1 MLTEV
6 VIMFKSEGE
15 NSCCAVSHQLA
26 KTLLLNV
33 MNKGVAQEC
42 LSTYNWTASR
52 MRYFPTLK
60 PTVAQTRLNSF
71 DSSADY
77 DITLSGCTA

>member
-1 MLTEV
+1 
-6 VIMFKSEGE
+6 MFKSEGE
-15 NSCCAVSHQLA
+15 NICRVVSHQLA

-42 LSTYNWTASR
+42 LSTCNWTASR

-60 PTVAQTRLNSF
+60 PTVAQTRLKSF

-77 DITLSGCTA
+77 DTTLSGCTA

>member
-1 MLTEV
+1 
-6 VIMFKSEGE
+6 MFKSEGE
-15 NSCCAVSHQLA
+15 NICCVVSHQLA

-33 MNKGVAQEC
+33 MNMGVAQEC
-42 LSTYNWTASR
+42 LSTCNWTASR

-60 PTVAQTRLNSF
+60 PTVAQTRLKSF

-77 DITLSGCTA
+77 DTTLSGCTA

>member
-1 MLTEV
+1 
-6 VIMFKSEGE
+6 MFKSEGE
-15 NSCCAVSHQLA
+15 NSCCVVSHQLA

-77 DITLSGCTA
+77 DTTLSGCTA